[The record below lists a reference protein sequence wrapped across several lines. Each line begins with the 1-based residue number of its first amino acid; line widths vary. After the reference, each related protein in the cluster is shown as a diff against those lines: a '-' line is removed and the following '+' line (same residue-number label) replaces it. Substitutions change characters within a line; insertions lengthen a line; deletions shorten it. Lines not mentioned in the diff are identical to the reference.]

1 MPDKKISFAQKLIAA
16 DVGSSRTESDRDQLF
31 NDLLNREKAFE
42 SHVGKVALVSW
53 AMTLGCIV
61 LFSVAAVI
69 SRNGGRSRRRCRNDV
84 YDIFCCRRCDQPGY
98 RTIDHFV
105 LAFSIK
111 NIISCDDRKT
121 VSRFGR
127 AIEEVRSLTLGTN
140 NTEAYWRARLK
151 ALLGMQL
158 IGCIY
163 CP

>member
-69 SRNGGRSRRRCRNDV
+69 SRNGGGRAEDVAMMSMIFSVAVGVISLVIGLLTTLCWLFRSRTSSLAMIERRLAALE
-84 YDIFCCRRCDQPGY
+84 GLLKKS
-98 RTIDHFV
+98 DH
-105 LAFSIK
+105 
-111 NIISCDDRKT
+111 
-121 VSRFGR
+121 
-127 AIEEVRSLTLGTN
+127 
-140 NTEAYWRARLK
+140 
-151 ALLGMQL
+151 
-158 IGCIY
+158 
-163 CP
+163 